1 MISAFFINRPVL
13 ANVLAIVIVI
23 LGTVALVTLP
33 VAQYPNIVPP
43 TVQVTTTYPGA
54 SAKTV
59 IDNVA
64 LPIELQV
71 NGVEGMIYMQS
82 YSTDA
87 GTYTLTVTF
96 AIGTNLDFAQVL
108 VQNKVSAA
116 IASLPMPVQ
125 AQGVIVQKK
134 STSILQIVS
143 LTSPDSTFDSL
154 YMANYATINLVNELS
169 RLPGVGNTQVLG
181 IGEYSMRVWLDP
193 QKLYTY
199 GLTPGE
205 VSNTIQQQSQP
216 VTAGQVGAPPAPKG
230 QDFQFTVDIQ
240 GRLSTPDEFANI
252 VVKSEQGNGGRI
264 LRLKDIGRVEL
275 GAQTYT
281 MTSKLNNRPNAGIA
295 IYQLPEANALD
306 VAKRV
311 NAKMAELGKAF
322 PKGLVYEVPFDTTRF
337 VNASIHEV
345 FLTLM
350 EAGVLVL
357 IVIVLFLQD
366 WRAMLV
372 PATTIPVTIIGAFAA
387 MAALGFTVNTTT
399 LFGIVLAIGIVV
411 DDAIVIVE
419 GVAHHIERGMTPHD
433 AAIKAMDELFGP
445 VIGITLVLMSVFL
458 PAAFVPGLT
467 GQMFAQFAL
476 VIAATAFI
484 SAVNA
489 ATLKPTQCAMWLRPT
504 VPPEKRNAF
513 FRGFNKVY
521 GKLENGY
528 AWLIGQMARR
538 SIVMMLVA
546 FVIAGLGGWGVARLP
561 TAFIPNEDQG
571 YMLVGLQLPDG
582 ASLERTNAAM
592 EEVSKIAMATP
603 GVDKVVALSGMSV
616 LDGNSMLAN
625 GGVAYVILKDW
636 GVRLKEP
643 NQDLRSIVEHIG
655 RELRTLQ
662 DGHGFPLVP
671 PAIQG
676 VGNAGGFALQ
686 VEQKDGS
693 FDYVKLQNATD
704 NLIRNASTQSA
715 LSNMVTS
722 FRAGAPHVRVEI
734 DRSKAETLKVSI
746 GDVFSTLSSY
756 LGSTYVNRFNKFGL
770 TLMVFLQADSQYRTK
785 PEDILKLQVR
795 NIEGKMVPIGAL
807 AELHEATGPPLISLY
822 NLYPSA
828 SIIGTPAPGFSSGE
842 GIQLMDQISNAV
854 LPPGTGYE
862 WTAMSYQENLVG
874 SQLMYV
880 FALAILLV
888 YLCLAGQYES
898 WILPLAVIFAVPLS
912 LVGPA
917 IALGSLGLANN
928 LYTQIGLML
937 LIALSAKNAILIVEV
952 ARERRLVDG
961 KDIIESAVEA
971 ARTRFR
977 PILMTSFAFILGVVP
992 LVTATGA
999 GANSRIS
1006 LGLAVFSG
1014 MIASTCLAVL
1024 FVPSFFTVL
1033 QGFEEWRKK
1042 GKAPKAAPKAE
1053 PGPESAPQVP

>member
-13 ANVLAIVIVI
+13 ANVLAIVIVLI
-23 LGTVALVTLP
+23 GGVALAVLP

-96 AIGTNLDFAQVL
+96 DIGTDLDFAQVL

-116 IASLPMPVQ
+116 LASLPTPVQ
-125 AQGVIVQKK
+125 AQGVVVEKK
-134 STSILQIVS
+134 STSILQIIS
-143 LTSPDSTFDSL
+143 LTSPDNRFDSL
-154 YMANYATINLVNELS
+154 YMSNYATINLVNELA

-181 IGEYSMRVWLDP
+181 VGEYSMRVWLDP

-199 GLTPGE
+199 GLDPAQVTR
-205 VSNTIQQQSQP
+205 VIQEQSQP
-216 VTAGQVGAPPAPKG
+216 VTAGQVGIPPAPKG
-230 QDFQFTVDIQ
+230 QDFQFTVDVQ
-240 GRLSTPDEFANI
+240 GRLSTPEEFGNI
-252 VVKSEQGNGGRI
+252 VVKAANANGGRL
-264 LRLKDIGRVEL
+264 LRVKDIGRVEL

-281 MTSKLNNRPNAGIA
+281 QTFKLNGAQGAGIA
-295 IYQLPEANALD
+295 IYQLPNANALD
-306 VAKRV
+306 VANEVK
-311 NAKMAELGKAF
+311 AKMAELAKAF
-322 PKGLVYEVPFDTTRF
+322 PQGLSYVVSFDTTKF
-337 VNASIHEV
+337 VTASIKEV
-345 FLTLM
+345 YLTLI
-350 EAGVLVL
+350 EAGILVL
-357 IVIVLFLQD
+357 IVIVVFLQD

-419 GVAHHIERGMTPHD
+419 GVAHHIERGMSPHD

-467 GQMFAQFAL
+467 GKMFAQFAL

-484 SAVNA
+484 SAINA
-489 ATLKPTQCAMWLRPT
+489 ATLKPTQCALWLRPAT
-504 VPPEKRNAF
+504 PPEQRNFF
-513 FRGFNKVY
+513 FRGFNAIYQRV
-521 GKLENGY
+521 ENGY
-528 AWLIGQMARR
+528 AWLIGTMVKR
-538 SIVMMLVA
+538 SVVMVLLS
-546 FVIAGLGGWGVARLP
+546 FVLAGLGAWGVGSLP

-571 YMLVGLQLPDG
+571 YLVVGVQLPDG
-582 ASLERTNAAM
+582 ASLERTDAAM
-592 EEVSKIAMATP
+592 AQVSAIAQATP
-603 GVDKVVALSGMSV
+603 GVEYVVAISGLSV
-616 LDGNSMLAN
+616 LDTNQALAN
-625 GGVAYVILKDW
+625 AGVAYVILTDW
-636 GVRLKEP
+636 GERLKHEG
-643 NQDLRSIVEHIG
+643 QDLRSIVMHIAQATQ
-655 RELRTLQ
+655 TLQ
-662 DGHGFPLVP
+662 DGRAFPLVP

-676 VGNAGGFALQ
+676 IGNAGGFQMQ

-693 FDYVKLQNATD
+693 FDYVKLQNATN
-704 NLIRNASTQSA
+704 NLIEQASTQSA
-715 LSNMVTS
+715 LANLITS
-722 FRAGAPHVRVEI
+722 FRAGAPHVRVEV
-734 DRSKAETLKVSI
+734 DRSKAETLKVSV
-746 GDVFSTLSSY
+746 GDVFNTLSSY
-756 LGSTYVNRFNKFGL
+756 LGSAYVNRFNKFGQ

-795 NIEGKMVPIGAL
+795 NEAGQMVPIGAL
-807 AELHEATGPPLISLY
+807 ATLHNDSGPPMISLY

-828 SIIGTPAPGFSSGE
+828 AIVGAPAPGFSSGE
-842 GIQLMDQISNAV
+842 AIALMDEIAAAT

-862 WTAMSYQENLVG
+862 WTAMSYQENIVG
-874 SQLMYV
+874 NQILYV
-880 FALAILLV
+880 FGLAILLV

-898 WILPLAVIFAVPLS
+898 WVAPLAVILAVPLA
-912 LVGPA
+912 LIGPA
-917 IALGSLGLANN
+917 IALNSLGLANN

-937 LIALSAKNAILIVEV
+937 LIALGAKNAILIVEV
-952 ARERRLVDG
+952 ARDARIVQGLSIVEA
-961 KDIIESAVEA
+961 AVLA

-992 LVTATGA
+992 LATATGA
-999 GANSRIS
+999 GANARIS
-1006 LGLAVFSG
+1006 LGLAVLTG
-1014 MIASTCLAVL
+1014 MLASTCLAVL
-1024 FVPSFFTVL
+1024 FVPSFFTML
-1033 QGFEEWRKK
+1033 QGYEEWRKK
-1042 GKAPKAAPKAE
+1042 RKAPKAAASPT
-1053 PGPESAPQVP
+1053 

>member
-23 LGTVALVTLP
+23 LGTVALITLP

-54 SAKTV
+54 NAKTV

-96 AIGTNLDFAQVL
+96 TIGTNLDFAQVL

-116 IASLPMPVQ
+116 LASLPAPVQ

-199 GLTPGE
+199 GLTPSQ
-205 VSNTIQQQSQP
+205 VSKTIQDQSQP

-230 QDFQFTVDIQ
+230 QDFQFTVDVQ
-240 GRLSTPDEFANI
+240 GRLSTPEEFSNI

-387 MAALGFTVNTTT
+387 MAALGFTINTTT

-504 VPPEKRNAF
+504 VPPEKRNVF

-538 SIVMMLVA
+538 SLVMMLVA

-616 LDGNSMLAN
+616 LDSNSMLAN

-655 RELRTLQ
+655 RQLRTLQ

-722 FRAGAPHVRVEI
+722 FRAGAPHVRIEV

-842 GIQLMDQISNAV
+842 GIQLMDQISSAV

-917 IALGSLGLANN
+917 IALGALGLANN

-961 KDIIESAVEA
+961 KDIVESAVEA

-1042 GKAPKAAPKAE
+1042 RKAPKAAPKAE
-1053 PGPESAPQVP
+1053 PEPAPQVP